1 MVGLC
6 YLLVREKEVARMGLR
21 MREKKVVTEATKKRY
36 KGARKRE
43 KGRILDEFVQLTGYT
58 RCYASYVLR
67 NLHRRRQGAPREGRR
82 KRIYTDEV
90 CSALT
95 RIWYICDCICGKR
108 LAPYLAEIVSVLERH
123 GELLWV
129 EEEVRAKVVRMSAAT
144 IDRMLKKEKAKF
156 NLKGKARTKPGTLL
170 KSQVPIRTFAEWD
183 EKRPGFVEVDLVGHD
198 GGDTRGDYAQTLD
211 VTDVCTGWTETQ
223 AVKNKAQ
230 VWVFEALK
238 EIRNRLPFPLLGID
252 SDNGSEFINHHL
264 VRYCEREKLTFTK
277 TRSYRKND
285 NCYVEQKNYSVVRR
299 NVGYA
304 RYETERALK
313 ILNMLYAS
321 SNPYTNFFQPV
332 MKLIEKT
339 RSGSRV
345 TKRYDRA
352 RTPYQRVLESPC
364 VSEEEKEVLRELYLQ
379 LNPVALKR
387 EITRLQGKLMG
398 EEVRAIHSRG
408 QPSRGHRTDLVY
420 NVTKK
425 VLR

>member
-1 MVGLC
+1 
-6 YLLVREKEVARMGLR
+6 MGLR
-21 MREKKVVTEATKKRY
+21 MREKRAVTEATKKRY

-58 RCYASYVLR
+58 RCYASHVLR
-67 NLHRRRQGAPREGRR
+67 DLHKRRRAVPRKR
-82 KRIYTDEV
+82 KRIYGEEV

-108 LAPYLAEIVSVLERH
+108 LAPYLEEIVSVLERH
-123 GELLWV
+123 GELLL

-144 IDRMLKKEKAKF
+144 VDRMLGKEKAKF
-156 NLKGKARTKPGTLL
+156 SLKGKARTKPGTLL

-183 EKRPGFVEVDLVGHD
+183 EKKPGFVEVDLVGHD

-238 EIRNRLPFPLLGID
+238 GIRNRLPFALLGID

-304 RYETERALK
+304 RYETESALK
-313 ILNMLYAS
+313 ILNTLYAS

-332 MKLIEKT
+332 MKLMEKT

-345 TKRYDRA
+345 TKRHDRA

-364 VSEEEKEVLRELYLQ
+364 ISEEEKEMLRDLYLQ

-387 EITRLQGKLMG
+387 EITRLQGKLME
-398 EEVRAIHSRG
+398 EEVRPTRSRSH
-408 QPSRGHRTDLVY
+408 PSRGHRTDLVY
-420 NVTKK
+420 NVTKR